1 MVQHDARGDHVR
13 SQFGWKI
20 RNGITAARLTVYT
33 GTVIAYKDVTARRGH
48 PKKEKNHGSE
58 EKEHQVP
65 QEGQKAAAH
74 QVTNRKPGIIASRP
88 IIRRRSTGISPLG
101 ATVRA
106 AIQMKERTMASKKAT
121 TKLKKAKTL
130 QHTKP
135 LRRK

>member
-1 MVQHDARGDHVR
+1 VGP
-13 SQFGWKI
+13 I
-20 RNGITAARLTVYT
+20 RNE
-33 GTVIAYKDVTARRGH
+33 
-48 PKKEKNHGSE
+48 EKNHGSE

-74 QVTNRKPGIIASRP
+74 RVTNREQGIIASRP
-88 IIRRRSTGISPLG
+88 VIRRRSTSVSPLG
-101 ATVRA
+101 ATVHG
-106 AIQMKERTMASKKAT
+106 AIRIKERTMASKKAT